1 MNREFKYKFVI
12 ETEYIEGGS
21 FHTDYEDIE
30 TAKATYDDL
39 MVRDDYESFIII
51 KCSQYG
57 EEDEISEE
65 FFEADVYNAMI
76 KEAA

>member
-1 MNREFKYKFVI
+1 MNREFKYSFII
-12 ETEYIEGGS
+12 ETELIEGGS
-21 FHTDYEDIE
+21 FRTDYEDLE

-39 MVRDDYESFIII
+39 KVRDDYESFIII

-76 KEAA
+76 KESK